1 MPRDLR
7 VNVGTGGLLVEYDHR
22 WRPEGRH
29 DAVLCIRRRD
39 DVAHCAGQWSTGG
52 GWLDFG
58 EQPHEGV
65 AREFKEEVGLDV
77 VAAPYPLL
85 AVADSYEDPER
96 HVVVVWYAV
105 YQTAPGDPVNVEPEK
120 ADRVEWLTFG
130 ELKDGRPV
138 MPPLKRY
145 LDTLEQGVG
154 GVWFDP
160 HTEY

>member
-7 VNVGTGGLLVEYDHR
+7 VNVGTGGLLFEYDR
-22 WRPEGRH
+22 LLRPDGRR

-58 EQPHEGV
+58 EQPREGV

-77 VAAPYPLL
+77 EAASRPLL

-96 HVVVVWYAV
+96 HVVVVWYQV
-105 YQTAPGDPVNVEPEK
+105 RQTTPGDPRNMEPEK
-120 ADRVEWLTFG
+120 ADRVEWLTFS

-145 LDTLEQGVG
+145 LDTLQQDAS

-160 HTEY
+160 WVE